1 MTKSQANSYS
11 GVRKKL
17 MGAVA
22 MLLVASIMVVSSTYA
37 WFTLSTAPEITGI
50 STSVGANGNLE
61 IALLNSS
68 TAADMSTITSAVG
81 DSSDATGR
89 TAKEA
94 NITWGNLVDL
104 SDASYG
110 TSKFVLNPARLN
122 LNGAAN
128 ALNRAASLMV
138 AEYGTDGRVTK
149 LNGNTITGL
158 YNGTVFAGESEANVD
173 PYGVRA
179 IGVAAGMSEAQIAFR
194 NARITAASKLL
205 SASNGMATALSNNGA
220 ALVNTI
226 IAYANS
232 ESSYAPSESDIGNI
246 NAIITAV
253 RAAKTNI
260 GDAIRYAQYAYSLS
274 NGETNPLEPTE
285 AGIPEKYT
293 SETEPLDAFQTSVN
307 EAIDAYDA
315 ITVPALLIVETAE
328 KDDVETALDALVNRT
343 NCVIGGK
350 TYADLAAMEKD
361 ALMNW
366 GIANIA
372 NITVVMN
379 SDNTGALASVA
390 AASANYSAGVAIP
403 GLTVPMGEKSIAI
416 GDAENPIHATLRTEK
431 TSRVTGMSAGLASM
445 SAPAATG
452 DAVTNITDI
461 YGYAV
466 DFAVRTN
473 AADSTLKLQTAAAQR
488 IYSDAT
494 SEETTQGGGSYME
507 FTKDDTLNDT
517 QFEALIGAVR
527 VVFVNGNNEIIA
539 VAVPDAGTLGGAT
552 VKAELKLVNYT
563 IDYSEDSSNNGNNGK
578 INVMTNGAVNYKTG
592 DDKADLMTLNQNE
605 ATKLTA
611 LVYLDGDVVDNS
623 MVSATNAQSMTGK
636 LNLQFASSADL
647 KPMEYTPLRS
657 ATESAQQNP

>member
-1 MTKSQANSYS
+1 MTKSQANSYG

-61 IALLNSS
+61 IALLDNE
-68 TAADMSTITSAVG
+68 TAADMKKIASNVG
-81 DSSDATGR
+81 DSSEVKAV
-89 TAKEA
+89 TAA

-104 SDASYG
+104 SDSSYG

-122 LNGAAN
+122 LNGAADK
-128 ALNRAASLMV
+128 LNRAASLMV
-138 AEYGTDGRVTK
+138 AEYGADGRVTK

-158 YNGTVFAGESEANVD
+158 YKGTVFAGESGPNPAD

-179 IGVAAGMSEAQIAFR
+179 IGVAAGMSEEQIAFR

-205 SASNGMATALSNNGA
+205 SASNGMAAAISVNGA

-226 IAYANS
+226 IAYANTGS
-232 ESSYAPSESDIGNI
+232 AYTPTADDISHI

-253 RAAKTNI
+253 GTAKTNI

-274 NGETNPLEPTE
+274 KEEENPQEPTGTGTPVKYE
-285 AGIPEKYT
+285 AP
-293 SETEPLDAFQTSVN
+293 SDDFQTNVN
-307 EAIDAYDA
+307 AAIAAYED
-315 ITVPALLIVETAE
+315 ITVPALLDAE
-328 KDDVETALDALVNRT
+328 NVTKNAVVTALDALVDRT
-343 NCVIGGK
+343 HCVIGGK
-350 TYADLAAMEKD
+350 TNTELNGMSQQE
-361 ALMNW
+361 LTNW
-366 GIANIA
+366 GIDNIS
-372 NITVVMN
+372 NLTVVMN
-379 SDNTGALASVA
+379 SENTGALAKVA
-390 AASANYSAGVAIP
+390 AASANYSAGVSIP
-403 GLTVPMGEKSIAI
+403 GLTVPMGGTNMVI
-416 GDAENPIHATLRTEK
+416 GSAANPIRATLSTNK
-431 TSRVTGMSAGLASM
+431 TSSATDMSARLASM
-445 SAPAATG
+445 EAPAATG

-473 AADSTLKLQTAAAQR
+473 AADSKLKLQTAAAQR

-494 SEETTQGGGSYME
+494 NEETTQGGGSYME
-507 FTKDDTLNDT
+507 FTKDGTLSDT
-517 QFEALIGAVR
+517 QFKDLIGAVR
-527 VVFVNGNNEIIA
+527 VVFVNGANEIIA
-539 VAVPDAGTLGGAT
+539 VAVPDAGTLSGVTT

-563 IDYSEDSSNNGNNGK
+563 IDYSDGGSDNGK
-578 INVMTNGAVNYKTG
+578 IHVMNNNDVDYKTG
-592 DDKADLMTLNQNE
+592 DDKADLMTLSQNQ

-636 LNLQFASSADL
+636 LNLQFSSSADL

-657 ATESAQQNP
+657 TTAQQNP

>member
-1 MTKSQANSYS
+1 MTYSQARSYS

-61 IALLNSS
+61 IALLDND
-68 TAADMSTITSAVG
+68 TGADMSTITSAVG
-81 DSSDATGR
+81 DSSEVKDV
-89 TAKEA
+89 TAA

-104 SDASYG
+104 SAAGYG

-122 LNGAAN
+122 LDGAADK
-128 ALNRAASLMV
+128 LNREASLMV

-149 LNGNTITGL
+149 LKGNTITGL
-158 YNGTVFAGESEANVD
+158 YNGTVFVGASD
-173 PYGVRA
+173 LYGVRA

-205 SASNGMATALSNNGA
+205 SASNGMATALSTNGA

-232 ESSYAPSESDIGNI
+232 TSEYTPTANDISNI
-246 NAIITAV
+246 NAIIAAV
-253 RAAKTNI
+253 GTAKTNI
-260 GDAIRYAQYAYSLS
+260 GDAIQYAQYAYSLS
-274 NGETNPLEPTE
+274 KAETNPLEPTE
-285 AGIPEKYT
+285 AGAPVAYT
-293 SETEPLDAFQTSVN
+293 GESLDTFQTSVN
-307 EAIDAYDA
+307 TAIAAYED
-315 ITVPALLIVETAE
+315 ITVPASLDAE
-328 KDDVETALDALVNRT
+328 NVTKDAVVAALDALVNRE

-350 TYADLAAMEKD
+350 SYAELAAMGQD

-379 SDNTGALASVA
+379 SDNTGALARVA
-390 AASANYSAGVAIP
+390 AASANYSAGVSIP
-403 GLTVPMGEKSIAI
+403 GLTVPMGGATPMKI
-416 GDAENPIHATLRTEK
+416 GDAENPIQATLRTEK
-431 TSRVTGMSAGLASM
+431 TSSVTGMSAGLASM

-452 DAVTNITDI
+452 EAVTNITDI

-494 SEETTQGGGSYME
+494 NEETTQGGGSYME

-517 QFEALIGAVR
+517 QFKALIGAVR

-539 VAVPDAGTLGGAT
+539 VAVPEAGTLNGAT
-552 VKAELKLVNYT
+552 VKAKLKLVDYT
-563 IDYSEDSSNNGNNGK
+563 ITYSGEDGGDNGK
-578 INVMTNGAVNYKTG
+578 INVMTGGTVNYKTG
-592 DDKADLMTLNQNE
+592 ANSADLMTLSQNQ

-636 LNLQFASSADL
+636 LNLQFSSSADL

-657 ATESAQQNP
+657 TTAQQNP